1 MITYRPLWETLRK
14 KHITQYELITKY
26 QMSRGMLD
34 NLKHDRSITINTLN
48 DLCDMLECD
57 ITDIIEYLPAELTV
71 HILFCCSQ
79 LNYDS
84 IGWNKNQAFFVKIFK
99 KSFQGWPGRL
109 CRRGGKAGE
118 GWELKGYRCPF
129 FIGVL

>member
-14 KHITQYELITKY
+14 KQITQYELITKY

-57 ITDIIEYLPAELTV
+57 ITDIIEYTRSENNT
-71 HILFCCSQ
+71 
-79 LNYDS
+79 D
-84 IGWNKNQAFFVKIFK
+84 
-99 KSFQGWPGRL
+99 
-109 CRRGGKAGE
+109 
-118 GWELKGYRCPF
+118 
-129 FIGVL
+129 